1 MKILRKF
8 QFPWFFFQCAVLCCA
23 VIKSLLVGT
32 TVWYVGGTSL
42 HIVAAA
48 LIVGITEGST
58 KSTTG
63 GTCRCNNSFLRGC
76 GMLSELQGHSDRS
89 SYYEEK

>member
-1 MKILRKF
+1 MLVSENTGISAFLV
-8 QFPWFFFQCAVLCCA
+8 FFFQCVVLCCN
-23 VIKSLLVGT
+23 KSMLVGT

-48 LIVGITEGST
+48 LIVGSTEGCT

-63 GTCRCNNSFLRGC
+63 GACSCNSLLRGC
-76 GMLSELQGHSDRS
+76 GMLSELQGQFDTF
-89 SYYEEK
+89 SYYVEK

>member
-1 MKILRKF
+1 M
-8 QFPWFFFQCAVLCCA
+8 
-23 VIKSLLVGT
+23 LVG

-48 LIVGITEGST
+48 LIVGSTEGST

-63 GTCRCNNSFLRGC
+63 DTCSCKFP
-76 GMLSELQGHSDRS
+76 
-89 SYYEEK
+89 

>member
-1 MKILRKF
+1 M
-8 QFPWFFFQCAVLCCA
+8 
-23 VIKSLLVGT
+23 LVGT

-48 LIVGITEGST
+48 LIVGSTEGST

-63 GTCRCNNSFLRGC
+63 GICSCNSFLRGC
-76 GMLSELQGHSDRS
+76 DMLSELQGHSDTF
-89 SYYEEK
+89 SYNVEK